1 MFDTATDNG
10 GGRVSVADTAERH
23 SDYSAPE
30 PPPPNGLALL
40 RRRLSRWARRTE
52 GKLTL
57 VTAALVGLCLLSGLV
72 GTLGITQRA
81 DLLNAVAERNA
92 PLIQRTF
99 TVYRSLADADAT
111 SADAFLAGAA
121 ESPSVRSTF
130 EQDIA
135 TAGSA
140 LTSAS
145 ALSATLPQS
154 DVQVT
159 STDCTASS
167 TPPAGS
173 VAQRLDLLARNL
185 AVYTGLIETARTY
198 NRQGLPLGAAYLNL
212 ASTVLRRDMLP
223 QARVLYDEESALVAA
238 SEGQAAEFPWLALL
252 LVVLLTGAL
261 IVVQVRLRRHTR
273 RSFNIGLLAAT
284 LAVVAGGIWLIVA
297 SAIEGGAVDTS
308 RAVDTTQIQVLAAAL
323 TDAQQARTDEALTL
337 IARGAGA
344 QFENDFT
351 RRIGCLD
358 TALKN
363 VTQPDIAVPIS
374 DARATL
380 VQWRQTHGTVR
391 QHDDAGDTTGA
402 VSDVINAGTSATPT
416 TNGLAGTIDADLSK
430 AVDQV
435 RARSDDQIHSAREAL
450 SGTEI
455 GFAVLIG
462 IALVS
467 AAAGMWPRI
476 AEYR

>member
-1 MFDTATDNG
+1 
-10 GGRVSVADTAERH
+10 VSVADTAERH

-72 GTLGITQRA
+72 GTLGIAQRA

-92 PLIQRTF
+92 PLSQRTF
-99 TVYRSLADADAT
+99 TVYRALADADAT

-130 EQDIA
+130 ENDIA

-140 LTSAS
+140 LTGAS
-145 ALSATLPQS
+145 ALSATLPQP
-154 DVQVT
+154 DVRVT
-159 STDCTASS
+159 PTGCTSGGSA
-167 TPPAGS
+167 PPAGS
-173 VAQRLDLLARNL
+173 VAQRLDLLSENL

-198 NRQGLPLGAAYLNL
+198 NRQGLPLGAAYLNQ

-238 SEGQAAEFPWLALL
+238 SEGQAAEFPWLALV

-261 IVVQVRLRRHTR
+261 IVVQVRVRRHTR
-273 RSFNIGLLAAT
+273 RSFNIGLLVAT
-284 LAVVAGGIWLIVA
+284 LAVLGAGIWLIVA
-297 SAIEGGAVDTS
+297 SSIEGGAVGTS
-308 RAVDTTQIQVLAAAL
+308 RAEDATQIQVLAGAL

-337 IARGAGA
+337 IARGSGT

-351 RRIGCLD
+351 AQTGCLD
-358 TALKN
+358 TALKT
-363 VTQPDIAVPIS
+363 VAPESGIAAKIS

-380 VQWRQTHGTVR
+380 ASWLNTHKAVG
-391 QHDDAGDTTGA
+391 DADGAGDTNGA
-402 VSDVINAGTSATPT
+402 VSYVINAGPGGKLS
-416 TNGLAGTIDADLSK
+416 TNSLAGTIGTDLSQ
-430 AVDQV
+430 ALDLV
-435 RARSDDQIHSAREAL
+435 RIQSDDQIHGAREAL
-450 SGTEI
+450 SGTEV
-455 GFAVLIG
+455 GFAVLVG

-467 AAAGMWPRI
+467 VAAGMWPRI

>member
-1 MFDTATDNG
+1 M
-10 GGRVSVADTAERH
+10 SVTDTAERH

-30 PPPPNGLALL
+30 PPPPNGLSLL

-72 GTLGITQRA
+72 GTLGIAQRA
-81 DLLNAVAERNA
+81 DLLNAVALRNA
-92 PLIQRTF
+92 PLIERTF

-121 ESPSVRSTF
+121 ESPAVRSTF
-130 EQDIA
+130 QKDIA
-135 TAGSA
+135 TAASA

-145 ALSATLPQS
+145 ALSATLPQP
-154 DVQVT
+154 DVRVT
-159 STDCTASS
+159 STGCTVGSA
-167 TPPAGS
+167 PPAGS
-173 VAQRLDLLARNL
+173 VAQRLDLLSRNL

-223 QARVLYDEESALVAA
+223 QARALYDEESALMAA
-238 SEGQAAEFPWLALL
+238 SEGQAAEFPWLALV
-252 LVVLLTGAL
+252 LVVLLAGAL
-261 IVVQVRLRRHTR
+261 IVVQIRLRRHTR
-273 RSFNIGLLAAT
+273 RSFNIGLLVAT
-284 LAVVAGGIWLIVA
+284 LAVVGAGVWLIVA
-297 SAIEGGAVDTS
+297 AVIGGGAIDTS
-308 RAVDTTQIQVLAAAL
+308 RALDTTQIQVLAGAL

-344 QFENDFT
+344 QFENDFIQQ
-351 RRIGCLD
+351 IGCLD
-358 TALKN
+358 TALKS
-363 VTQPDIAVPIS
+363 VPLS
-374 DARATL
+374 GDAQATL
-380 VQWRQTHGTVR
+380 AQWRQVHSTVR

-402 VSDVINAGTSATPT
+402 VFYVINTGTGPTPT
-416 TNGLAGTIDADLSK
+416 TNSLAGTIDADLSK
-430 AVDQV
+430 AVDL
-435 RARSDDQIHSAREAL
+435 ARTQSDDQIHSAREAL
-450 SGTEI
+450 SGTEV